1 MAELDFHAVA
11 ASYFNNVLLA
21 FICRFL
27 PRLLKEQAV
36 CKDIYQRPELV
47 ARATGIG
54 FQYKLINA
62 MRRKDAAQV
71 ENTMRQHRQH
81 AEEAMLKLE
90 ASIEERFMKE

>member
-1 MAELDFHAVA
+1 MAELDFHAVV

-36 CKDIYQRPELV
+36 CKDIYQNPS
-47 ARATGIG
+47 RATGIG

-62 MRRKDAAQV
+62 MRRKDAA
-71 ENTMRQHRQH
+71 
-81 AEEAMLKLE
+81 
-90 ASIEERFMKE
+90 